1 MMKCKR
7 TRVEDII
14 FSKHDAKGVK
24 RPYDN
29 PLVIKLA
36 IEGCNTYRVL
46 IDNKSSADIMYMT
59 TFQQMKL
66 DPKKPSSFRVSHG

>member
-1 MMKCKR
+1 M
-7 TRVEDII
+7 
-14 FSKHDAKGVK
+14 FSEHDAKGVK
-24 RPYDN
+24 QPYDN
-29 PLVIKLA
+29 PLVIMLA
-36 IEGCNTYRVL
+36 IEGCHTYRVL

>member
-1 MMKCKR
+1 M
-7 TRVEDII
+7 
-14 FSKHDAKGVK
+14 FSEHDAKGVK

-36 IEGCNTYRVL
+36 IDGCNTYRVL